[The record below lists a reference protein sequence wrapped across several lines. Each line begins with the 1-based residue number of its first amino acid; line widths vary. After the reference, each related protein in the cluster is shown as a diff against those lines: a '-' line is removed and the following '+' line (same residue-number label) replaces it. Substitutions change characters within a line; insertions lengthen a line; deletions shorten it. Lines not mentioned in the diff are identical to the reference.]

1 MSVLFVFVTGLG
13 CYLETAVCDSV
24 SICSLVVNNENFK
37 GVPTNEDA
45 AFRVSAAAKCRSIS
59 MLMHAESQ
67 LMHMH
72 ADSQQRSSGSVSRR
86 EAVVGL
92 LCQQRETESRWLH
105 RFVFPGG
112 A

>member
-13 CYLETAVCDSV
+13 CYLETAVCDLV
-24 SICSLVVNNENFK
+24 SLCSLVVNNGNFK
-37 GVPTNEDA
+37 GVPLPSG
-45 AFRVSAAAKCRSIS
+45 FQLQQSAAPLACTCMQID
-59 MLMHAESQ
+59 SQ

-92 LCQQRETESRWLH
+92 LCQQRGTESGWLH
-105 RFVFPGG
+105 RFVFQDG